1 MENYPGN
8 RQTLGK
14 VEVVEEEKKPKVEK
28 IIAGRAVRRK
38 TPLGKRFVETFFSGS
53 NSVWTYIL
61 HDILLPAAK
70 DTITDVVSQGIE
82 RMVYGESRSTS
93 RRTGTRP
100 AGPAGYVSYNRYSQT
115 SQQRE
120 QPRVMSRRAR
130 ASHDF
135 QDIILPTR
143 AEAESVID
151 ALYDLVQKYEQA
163 TVADLYGLVGI
174 PAEFT
179 DENWGWRDISRL
191 GQGPKRM
198 TDGYWLPL
206 QKPEPLD

>member
-8 RQTLGK
+8 RQQLGR
-14 VEVVEEEKKPKVEK
+14 VEPAEEEKKPKIEK
-28 IIAGRAVRRK
+28 VTASRAIQRK
-38 TPLGKRFVETFFSGS
+38 TPLGKRFVQTFFSGT
-53 NSVWTYIL
+53 NSVWGYIL

-82 RMVYGESRSTS
+82 RMVYGEGRSTS

-100 AGPAGYVSYNRYSQT
+100 SGTSGYVSYNRYSQPT
-115 SQQRE
+115 SQRE
-120 QPRVMSRRAR
+120 QSRTLTRRAR

-135 QDIILPTR
+135 QDIILATR
-143 AEAESVID
+143 AEAEAVID
-151 ALYDLVQKYEQA
+151 ALYDLVNKYDQA

-191 GQGPKRM
+191 GQGPKRVSE
-198 TDGYWLPL
+198 GYWLPL
-206 QKPEPLD
+206 SKPEPLD